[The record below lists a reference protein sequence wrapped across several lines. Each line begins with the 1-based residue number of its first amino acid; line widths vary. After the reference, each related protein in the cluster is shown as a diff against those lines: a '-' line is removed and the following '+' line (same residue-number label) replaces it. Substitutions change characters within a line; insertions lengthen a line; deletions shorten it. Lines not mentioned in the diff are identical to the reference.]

1 MKRAIKIIIIGLLQ
15 TIILFGVNN
24 VAYAESSYP
33 IAGTQPDRRPV
44 GAPFF
49 QDYKKDKDWYARAL
63 TGLEQP
69 YPFSF
74 RFLEDQGNWYTP
86 FTRPGMLDRYD
97 VRQWHRSKK

>member
-1 MKRAIKIIIIGLLQ
+1 MKKAITIIIIGLLQ
-15 TIILFGVNN
+15 SIVLFGANL
-24 VAYAESSYP
+24 AYAETSYP

-44 GAPFF
+44 GAPFI
-49 QDYKKDKDWYARAL
+49 QNLKKDKDWYAKAL

-74 RFLEDQGNWYTP
+74 RFLEDQGRWYTP

-97 VRQWHRSKK
+97 VRQWHAIKK